1 MGLSGLLLLNV
12 IYLALGAGLVCWL
25 RTARTWGELAS
36 QLGLAYIAG
45 LCVATLLVAELAVV
59 NVPVGVPALAVA
71 AVLTLLTGL
80 RRFRPERIS
89 ETEPRIWGS
98 RLIGIAALVQT
109 GLLLAVAGSA
119 FAVRPLS
126 EWDGWAIWGVKARA
140 LFAFGGISNPV
151 FESHVYAHHMQDYPL
166 FVPALEATAYR
177 AIGGVNEQLVHLQLL
192 GLAVGF
198 AGALWAVLRPRVPAE
213 LLGLSMLAIVAAPGV
228 LDALAANYA
237 DVPLAIFVAL
247 GVAALAR
254 WLLEPQARTLPW
266 AVLFLTSAVLTKNE
280 GAVFAAAALLAALV
294 LAPRRRTVLA
304 AAACVY
310 APLVPWRV
318 FIAVHHLHDQAL
330 RASDFRPLSLARH
343 THRIAPS
350 ASRLVQ
356 ELLFAHHGLLIPMAL
371 IAAVG
376 ALVAG
381 RGRLVLFGVLW
392 FGLSFAGLVLAYWA
406 SPLQLDWYLATSAP
420 RIVLPLIVGSAA
432 LAPLFA
438 GEVWRS
444 ALRDL
449 RVPAFA
455 FQNGWYTSTSTPTP
469 TSTAPSSS
477 EGSA

>member
-1 MGLSGLLLLNV
+1 VCVSTLLATV
-12 IYLALGAGLVCWL
+12 LAL
-25 RTARTWGELAS
+25 
-36 QLGLAYIAG
+36 
-45 LCVATLLVAELAVV
+45 V
-59 NVPVGVPALAVA
+59 NVPLGVPAVAVLAAVA
-71 AVLTLLTGL
+71 LASGL
-80 RRFRPERIS
+80 RRFRS
-89 ETEPRIWGS
+89 EEVAASEPRIWGS
-98 RLIGIAALVQT
+98 RLIGVAALVQT
-109 GLLLAVAGSA
+109 GLLLSVAGSA
-119 FAVRPLS
+119 FAVRPLW
-126 EWDGWAIWGVKARA
+126 EWDGWAIWGLKARA
-140 LFAFGGISNPV
+140 LYAFGGVSNPV

-177 AIGGVNEQLVHLQLL
+177 AIGGVDEQLVHLQLL

-198 AGALWAVLRPRVPAE
+198 VGALWALLRPRVPAE
-213 LLGLSMLAIVAAPGV
+213 LLGLSLLAIVAAPGV

-266 AVLFLTSAVLTKNE
+266 AALFLACAALTKNE
-280 GAVFAAAALLAALV
+280 GAVFATAALV
-294 LAPRRRTVLA
+294 AALVFARRRRPLLA
-304 AAACVY
+304 VAACVY

-330 RASDFRPLSLARH
+330 RASDFRPSSLAH
-343 THRIAPS
+343 QTHRISPA

-356 ELLFAHHGLLIPMAL
+356 ELLFTHHGLLVPMAL
-371 IAAVG
+371 VAAIG
-376 ALVAG
+376 AFAAG
-381 RGRLVLFGVLW
+381 RGRLVLFGALW
-392 FGLSFAGLVLAYWA
+392 FGLSFGGLVLAYWA

-420 RIVLPLIVGSAA
+420 RIVLPLIIGGAA

-438 GEVWRS
+438 GETWRS
-444 ALRDL
+444 ALGEL

-455 FQNGWYTSTSTPTP
+455 GQNGWYQSTRTPTP